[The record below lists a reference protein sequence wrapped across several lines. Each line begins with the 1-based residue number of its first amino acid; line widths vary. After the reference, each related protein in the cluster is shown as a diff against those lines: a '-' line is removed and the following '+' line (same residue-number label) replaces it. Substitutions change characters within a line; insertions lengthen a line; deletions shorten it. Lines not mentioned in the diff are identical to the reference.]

1 MDFQTVLI
9 VDDEPEICAQLSL
22 VISRSKR
29 RTLTANNGH
38 EALDLFLEFDPAVI
52 VTDYKMP
59 GMNGLDLLREA
70 KRRNPRVQVILISG
84 NADLSVAVQA
94 IKDHAF
100 DFLAKPLDL
109 MALLGRIDAA
119 SLRAR
124 EELHEHD
131 TWTGTAITHEHFD
144 APREASILHIKTDLD
159 DRYRA
164 RLAMD
169 FEKFIELGRYAP
181 HVIISCAGARYIN
194 NVGLNL
200 LIEMMYKLEERGLK
214 VMLIDLC
221 PQISNYLKT
230 LGYHERF
237 RLAGNLE
244 GALAML

>member
-1 MDFQTVLI
+1 MRTTFNRDL
-9 VDDEPEICAQLSL
+9 
-22 VISRSKR
+22 RSKR

-38 EALDLFLEFDPAVI
+38 DALDLFLEFNPAVI
-52 VTDYKMP
+52 ITDYKMP
-59 GMNGLDLLREA
+59 GMSGLDLLREA

-100 DFLAKPLDL
+100 DFMPKPLDL
-109 MALLGRIDAA
+109 TALLGRIDDAII
-119 SLRAR
+119 RAR

-131 TWTGTAITHEHFD
+131 TWTGSAITHEHFD
-144 APREASILHIKTDLD
+144 MPREASVLHIKTDLD

-169 FEKFIELGRYAP
+169 FEKFMELGRYAP
-181 HVIISCAGARYIN
+181 NVIISCAGARYIN

-200 LIEMMYKLEERGLK
+200 LIDMINSLEQRNVK

-221 PQISNYLKT
+221 PQILNYLKT
-230 LGYHERF
+230 LGYNERF
-237 RLAGNLE
+237 RLAGKLE